1 MPAAPA
7 GAKCPRRAKKDG
19 STLIFVKKS
28 NDKIYRLCY
37 NRKKHYRR
45 IRKLTDLDRVAPETN
60 TAGKGVY
67 LSDLDRLELYAF
79 IEGRARDAYRV
90 LGARKLQSGKWRFL
104 VFAPH
109 AQAVYLTGD
118 FNDWRGEEM
127 RLLPE
132 FGVWGLEVDAC
143 QGQRYKYAV
152 RGCDGR
158 ITLKS
163 DPFSLRNEMRP
174 ANASVVW
181 DMPLDKIENHE
192 RRLAHDKP
200 ISIYEVHLGSWEKG
214 LSFVGASTR
223 LVDYCRDMGYNA
235 IELMPVCEHLLDDC
249 WGYQTSGMYAITA
262 RYGTPDE
269 LRLFVR
275 RAHEAGIAVILDWV
289 PAHFVKDE
297 CGLRRFD
304 GSALYESEDPLRAEM
319 PLWGTLLYDF
329 EKPFVRSYLTSN
341 ALYLI
346 EQYGVDGLRV
356 DAVSCLLYLD
366 FCKAEWR
373 PNPDGSNVNHA
384 AVSFIRELNHAV
396 HERTPAAMIAEESSA
411 YPYVTSDKGLDFDY
425 KWNMGFM
432 NDTLAYFELDS
443 VYRKYHQDKL
453 TFQMTYA
460 FSEHYMLSFSHDEVV
475 HGKKSLIGRMQG
487 NTEAKFAQL
496 RLLLAYR
503 MAFPGKKLEF
513 MGSEFGQFV
522 EWNFKRSLEWFL
534 LDYENHRAMQNFSK
548 EINWFYRNEPALWK
562 DDAAWEGYRWL
573 SLEDAEHS
581 VIAFRRRDPE
591 TGRGIICVL
600 NFTAG
605 EHGEYPISLDP
616 VKDEVGRKKALP
628 CVFSTHPRMDVKAR
642 IENNVLYVPLYGYE
656 AAYYR
661 I

>member
-1 MPAAPA
+1 M
-7 GAKCPRRAKKDG
+7 
-19 STLIFVKKS
+19 
-28 NDKIYRLCY
+28 
-37 NRKKHYRR
+37 
-45 IRKLTDLDRVAPETN
+45 TDQEQN
-60 TAGKGVY
+60 GTAGNACEGGIY
-67 LSDLDRLELYAF
+67 LSELDRLELYAF
-79 IEGRARDAYRV
+79 LEGRAKDAYRV
-90 LGARKLQSGKWRFL
+90 FGARRTPLGEWRFL
-104 VFAPH
+104 VYAPR
-109 AQAVYLTGD
+109 AEAVYLTGD
-118 FNDWRGEEM
+118 FNDWNGEPM
-127 RLLPE
+127 TFLPE
-132 FGVWGLEVDAC
+132 FGVWGAMREAQ
-143 QGQRYKYAV
+143 QGQRYKYAI
-152 RGCDGR
+152 RGCGGR
-158 ITLKS
+158 MTLKS

-181 DMPLDKIENHE
+181 DMSLDKIENNE
-192 RRLAHDKP
+192 RRLAHEKP
-200 ISIYEVHLGSWEKG
+200 VSVYEVHLGSWEKG

-235 IELMPVCEHLLDDC
+235 IELMPVCEHLLDES

-262 RYGTPDE
+262 RYGTPEE

-297 CGLRRFD
+297 CALRQFD
-304 GSALYESEDPLRAEM
+304 GAPLYESEDPLRAEM

-329 EKPFVRSYLTSN
+329 EKPFVRSYLMSN

-346 EQYGVDGLRV
+346 EQFGVDGLRV

-373 PNPDGSNVNHA
+373 PNFDGSNQNYA
-384 AVSFIRELNHAV
+384 AVEFIRELNRAV

-411 YPYVTSDKGLDFDY
+411 YPHVTGDEGLGFDY

-432 NDTLAYFELDS
+432 NDTLSYFELDS
-443 VYRKYHQDKL
+443 VFRKYHQAKL

-460 FSEHYMLSFSHDEVV
+460 FSEHYMLAFSHDEVV
-475 HGKKSLIGRMQG
+475 HGKRSLIGRMQG
-487 NTEAKFAQL
+487 NVEAKFAQL

-522 EWNFKRSLEWFL
+522 EWNFKRSLEWFM
-534 LDYENHRAMQNFSK
+534 LDYENHRAMQNFSRS
-548 EINWFYRNEPALWK
+548 INWFYRQHPALWK

-573 SLEDAEHS
+573 SLDDAEHS
-581 VIAFRRRDPE
+581 VIAFRRRDPDSGE
-591 TGRGIICVL
+591 GLICVL

-605 EHGEYPISLDP
+605 EHGAYPIDLEP
-616 VKDEVGRKKALP
+616 IKDEVGESTELA
-628 CVFSTHPRMDVKAR
+628 CVFSTHPRMGQNAEIKDGK
-642 IENNVLYVPLYGYE
+642 LFVPLYGYE

-661 I
+661 V